1 MKKLQMRTLRW
12 VLVAAAAVLVSCGGG
27 SSSTTSE
34 ASSTSTVAGTDALQ
48 GDGSSSTQIS
58 PVLDC
63 EVSITQVDPWTPTIW
78 DAAGYCWG
86 ADRKVI
92 VDIIIEMNP
101 QMDPMHL
108 QQNQIIILPQ
118 GNSRIKACCGY
129 AVGDTGPGGGIIV
142 YKDEAG
148 FDNSSGDPTS
158 IGAMCLKVTCHYLEM
173 APTDLEGT
181 FAWSDAINAAE
192 SYSTVAT
199 DDWALP
205 SKDALNQI
213 CKYAFGDTVN
223 TICNQNRSLSLRL
236 GGFSTDDYWSS
247 SQRGSGDA
255 WFQDFNGGD
264 QYAYGLKDTTYYV
277 RPVRAF

>member
-1 MKKLQMRTLRW
+1 MRW
-12 VLVAAAAVLVSCGGG
+12 VLTGVVLVLVSCGGG

-58 PVLDC
+58 PIVDC
-63 EVSITQVDPWTPTIW
+63 NAADVSINPLTPTLW

-86 ADRKVI
+86 ADQKVI

-101 QMDPMHL
+101 QVDPMNL
-108 QQNQIIILPQ
+108 LWNSIIKLPQ
-118 GNSRIKACCGY
+118 GNSRIKACCGP

-223 TICNQNRSLSLRL
+223 SRCNNRGVGGLYNSV
-236 GGFSTDDYWSS
+236 GGFSGFYYWSS

>member
-1 MKKLQMRTLRW
+1 M
-12 VLVAAAAVLVSCGGG
+12 
-27 SSSTTSE
+27 
-34 ASSTSTVAGTDALQ
+34 
-48 GDGSSSTQIS
+48 
-58 PVLDC
+58 
-63 EVSITQVDPWTPTIW
+63 
-78 DAAGYCWG
+78 
-86 ADRKVI
+86 
-92 VDIIIEMNP
+92 
-101 QMDPMHL
+101 
-108 QQNQIIILPQ
+108 
-118 GNSRIKACCGY
+118 
-129 AVGDTGPGGGIIV
+129 GDTGPGGGIIV

-247 SQRGSGDA
+247 SEYDGTYTWSQYFFDGS
-255 WFQDFNGGD
+255 QN
-264 QYAYGLKDTTYYV
+264 YSIKDPTLYV